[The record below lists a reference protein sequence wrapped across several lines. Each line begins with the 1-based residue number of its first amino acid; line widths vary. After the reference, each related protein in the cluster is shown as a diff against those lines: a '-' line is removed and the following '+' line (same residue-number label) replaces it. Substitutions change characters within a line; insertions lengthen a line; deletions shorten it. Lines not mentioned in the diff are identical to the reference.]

1 MAEES
6 GDTFGGEIIQFEGF
20 DSSLGVLG
28 HVSQQ
33 HEEGISVA
41 AESMVTFDGLVGRVF
56 KSLQIPVAL
65 RRMMLARRELMVGAY
80 SSSTADR
87 CPQSYILN

>member
-33 HEEGISVA
+33 QEEGISVA
-41 AESMVTFDGLVGRVF
+41 AESMQTHSPLHWQVF
-56 KSLQIPVAL
+56 LKEAVQ
-65 RRMMLARRELMVGAY
+65 GAG
-80 SSSTADR
+80 
-87 CPQSYILN
+87 